1 MIASRTNWTGVVY
14 GLSLSFFGAYQ
25 LFKLP
30 PALPLLL
37 ERYGYDRALAG
48 GFMSV
53 YALVGLLT
61 SLYLG
66 RVIERHGM
74 ARPVLAALAVM
85 VAGNLLALLAPG
97 HGLLVLAA
105 RALEGVAF
113 AVLAIAGPVLAQRET
128 SARQLPLVIGLTAAW
143 MPVGQMVAALAAP
156 FAFALY
162 GWPLLW
168 HAALAGCLALA
179 VWTLVLAGRGTA
191 ALGPH
196 HAGGSPGTAEPASR
210 EQQRTLVLSA
220 AVFMLWSGQYIA
232 AMTWLPQYLV
242 EAQGL
247 VLDDALAAYLLPVA
261 VLALFNL
268 VTGALLHAGV
278 PLGLLLLGAVLSQAV
293 LWWLVPMGQ
302 GTLGIVLLVAYG
314 IGAGIAPACLFA
326 MPSAIMGQGRRAAG
340 AFGVMMTG
348 RNLGVLVGPV
358 LIGQV
363 FKLTGSWDE
372 VVPVFALLAAAASI
386 LAAVLAVRLHRLAQA
401 VHGTS
406 R

>member
-1 MIASRTNWTGVVY
+1 
-14 GLSLSFFGAYQ
+14 
-25 LFKLP
+25 
-30 PALPLLL
+30 
-37 ERYGYDRALAG
+37 
-48 GFMSV
+48 
-53 YALVGLLT
+53 
-61 SLYLG
+61 
-66 RVIERHGM
+66 
-74 ARPVLAALAVM
+74 
-85 VAGNLLALLAPG
+85 
-97 HGLLVLAA
+97 
-105 RALEGVAF
+105 
-113 AVLAIAGPVLAQRET
+113 
-128 SARQLPLVIGLTAAW
+128 
-143 MPVGQMVAALAAP
+143 
-156 FAFALY
+156 
-162 GWPLLW
+162 
-168 HAALAGCLALA
+168 
-179 VWTLVLAGRGTA
+179 
-191 ALGPH
+191 
-196 HAGGSPGTAEPASR
+196 
-210 EQQRTLVLSA
+210 
-220 AVFMLWSGQYIA
+220 
-232 AMTWLPQYLV
+232 
-242 EAQGL
+242 
-247 VLDDALAAYLLPVA
+247 

>member
-1 MIASRTNWTGVVY
+1 MIASRTNWTGVIY
-14 GLSLSFFGAYQ
+14 GLSLSFFAAYQ
-25 LFKLP
+25 LFRLP

-53 YALVGLLT
+53 YALAGLLT

-66 RVIERHGM
+66 RQIERHGI
-74 ARPVLAALAVM
+74 ARPVLAALVIM
-85 VAGNLLALLAPG
+85 VAGNLLSLLWPEQ
-97 HGLLVLAA
+97 GLMMLAA
-105 RALEGVAF
+105 RGLEGIAF
-113 AVLAIAGPVLAQRET
+113 AALAIAGPVLAQRET

-143 MPVGQMVAALAAP
+143 MPVGQMVAAVAAP

-162 GWPLLW
+162 GWQLLW
-168 HAALAGCLALA
+168 IAALAGCLALA
-179 VWTLVLAGRGTA
+179 AWTMVLAGRGTV

-196 HAGGSPGTAEPASR
+196 HAEGSTRPSEPITPAQR
-210 EQQRTLVLSA
+210 RTLMLAA

-232 AMTWLPQYLV
+232 AMTWLPQFLV

-247 VLDDALAAYLLPVA
+247 ALDSALAAYLLPVA

-268 VTGALLHAGV
+268 LTGVLLRAGV
-278 PLGLLLLGAVLSQAV
+278 PLGLLLLGAVASQAV
-293 LWWLVPMGQ
+293 LWLLVPMGQ
-302 GTLGIVLLVAYG
+302 GALGLALLVIYG
-314 IGAGIAPACLFA
+314 MGAGIAPACLFA
-326 MPSAIMGQGRRAAG
+326 MPNAIVGQSRRAAG

-363 FKLTGSWDE
+363 FKLTGNWSD
-372 VVPVFALLAAAASI
+372 VVPVFAALALAATVLAAA
-386 LAAVLAVRLHRLAQA
+386 LALRLARLGPA
-401 VHGTS
+401 AHGTS